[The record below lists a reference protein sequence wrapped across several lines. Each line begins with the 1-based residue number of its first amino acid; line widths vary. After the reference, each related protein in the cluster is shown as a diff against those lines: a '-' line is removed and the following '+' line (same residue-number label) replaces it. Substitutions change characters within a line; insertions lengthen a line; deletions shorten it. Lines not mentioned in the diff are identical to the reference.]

1 MSTAASSSG
10 ATKLIF
16 AAIRSAGCI
25 NSANL
30 SGSSSSRRHCAP
42 GWHRPRELTIA
53 LLACDG
59 RGRLARGHDLD
70 RQCQPSRAIAFAAI
84 RAPHRRARCDDRF
97 AIQTLR
103 RRPPFGTADSS
114 RFGAVSSCLDS
125 VKIRLADVSVR
136 GGPEGAPRGRF
147 GEVDQQCR
155 LEGRCGSADGSIW
168 EAEPMEP
175 N

>member
-1 MSTAASSSG
+1 M
-10 ATKLIF
+10 ATKRDL
-16 AAIRSAGCI
+16 ATTLLTGCEQ
-25 NSANL
+25 ANRACTC
-30 SGSSSSRRHCAP
+30 RRPDVCRVNGIA
-42 GWHRPRELTIA
+42 RPLVTA
-53 LLACDG
+53 SLQC
-59 RGRLARGHDLD
+59 HDLD

-114 RFGAVSSCLDS
+114 RFGAVSSCLDT